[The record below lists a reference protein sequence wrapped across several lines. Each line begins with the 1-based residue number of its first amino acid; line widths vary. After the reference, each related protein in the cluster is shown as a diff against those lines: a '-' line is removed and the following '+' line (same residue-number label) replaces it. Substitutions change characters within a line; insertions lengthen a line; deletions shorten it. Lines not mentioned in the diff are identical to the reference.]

1 MTKNKNKARI
11 VLTSLVLLMTSTFFL
26 FPINVH
32 SKPVTSQVPMLT
44 IYVTDQQMP
53 GVENVTDA
61 FLASPLGSGVTA
73 VTVTS
78 TGATAN
84 DQLTFLQTLMTGG
97 TATAAVIGLDVVW
110 TAVFASNNWVINLD
124 SYLDTGEM
132 DDYVAGLVDAGTWNG
147 HLYAYPYFNNL
158 GILFYNKEIL
168 DTHKP
173 GWTEADFDTWEEL
186 KTTANYILNN
196 GSGLLTSADADL
208 VGYVGQ
214 LDAYEGGV
222 VNFFE
227 IIGSNG
233 VLDAVTSD
241 GDVNVNTQDVKDAM
255 AFFKALIPPQYT
267 GVQGNDYIIPRYGL
281 VHDEGSSVGK
291 WLANESIFM
300 RQWPFAYGLSEDNN
314 MSFGLSP
321 LPHFAGA
328 TGYRTSAVG
337 GAILAV
343 PTATTGTTR
352 DAAVNLIKFLGDT
365 LAQEAE
371 LTEVSNFPALSSVY
385 ASPPAGQEWIQNFTD
400 QLPLTLSRPVHED
413 YPLISDVIA
422 DYFSDL
428 LSCQKSV
435 DDALPQMETDLLD
448 IVGPGPVVPGL
459 EIPGYSIAILV
470 MTTALTIGIIVVVR
484 RKRK

>member
-1 MTKNKNKARI
+1 MTKYNKKALV
-11 VLTSLVLLMTSTFFL
+11 VLASLVLLMTSTFFL

-32 SKPVTSQVPMLT
+32 SKPVSSQVPLIT
-44 IYVTDQQMP
+44 IYVTDQQMA

-78 TGATAN
+78 TGTTAN
-84 DQLTFLQTLMTGG
+84 EQLAFLQTLMTGG

-110 TAVFASNNWVINLD
+110 TAVFASNGWLVNLD
-124 SYLDTGEM
+124 SYLDPNEM
-132 DDYVAGLVDAGTWNG
+132 DDYVAGLVDAGTYDG
-147 HLYAYPYFNNL
+147 SLYAYPYFNNL
-158 GILFYNKEIL
+158 GILFYRTDLL
-168 DTHKP
+168 DLHAP
-173 GWTEADFDTWEEL
+173 GWTEANFSTWEGL
-186 KTTANYILNN
+186 KATANHILNN
-196 GSGLLTSADADL
+196 VSGLLTTADADL

-214 LDAYEGGV
+214 FDAYEGGV

-233 VLDAVTSD
+233 VLDAVTST
-241 GDVNVNTQDVKDAM
+241 GDVNVNTQDVNDAM
-255 AFFKALIPPQYT
+255 AFFKALVPPQYT

-300 RQWPFAYGLSEDNN
+300 RQWPFAYGDSEDNN
-314 MSFGLSP
+314 MDFGLSP

-343 PTATTGTTR
+343 PTATTGAAR
-352 DAAVNLIKFLGDT
+352 EAAVNLTKFLGDQ

-371 LTEVSNFPALSSVY
+371 LTEVSNFPALTSVY
-385 ASPPAGQEWIQNFTD
+385 ASPPAGQEWIMNFTD

-428 LSCQKSV
+428 MSCQKSV
-435 DDALPQMETDLLD
+435 DDALAEMERDLED
-448 IVGPGPVVPGL
+448 IVGEPVP
-459 EIPGYSIAILV
+459 EPIIPGYSIAILV
-470 MTTALTIGIIVVVR
+470 ITTAFSIGLIIVFR
-484 RKRK
+484 RRHR